1 MPRFSANLTYLFNE
15 KPLLARIAAAR
26 AAGFAAIEVHPHD
39 AQVSCGGLQETLER
53 GGV

>member
-26 AAGFAAIEVHPHD
+26 AAGFAAIEVQFPYDVPLDDLDREIGRAH
-39 AQVSCGGLQETLER
+39 V
-53 GGV
+53 